1 MFCAGEWSLEVV
13 FTSNLQ
19 SILTEYVAV
28 YILAGA
34 ALLSVLALLAFVA
47 FAVRRCMR

>member
-1 MFCAGEWSLEVV
+1 MI

-19 SILTEYVAV
+19 GILIEYVAV

-34 ALLSVLALLAFVA
+34 ALLSVLALLAF
-47 FAVRRCMR
+47 AVRRYVR

>member
-1 MFCAGEWSLEVV
+1 MI

-19 SILTEYVAV
+19 GILTEYVVA

-34 ALLSVLALLAFVA
+34 TLLSVLALLAF
-47 FAVRRCMR
+47 AVWRYVR